1 MRRSGGWP
9 SWRPGSSAYDLRHAF
24 ASLQVRAGLSIPE
37 LAEQMVHSP
46 ATTLNT
52 TRT

>member
-1 MRRSGGWP
+1 MAQRATERGIETLP
-9 SWRPGSSAYDLRHAF
+9 PYDLRHAF

-37 LAEQMVHSP
+37 LAEQMGHSP
-46 ATTLNT
+46 AMTLNT